1 MNCKGNKR
9 EAERPGGYFRGIH
22 EVACGLGIVA
32 KEKEKWVETDQIRL
46 YFRGRPSKTF

>member
-22 EVACGLGIVA
+22 EVAYGLGVVA
-32 KEKEKWVETDQIRL
+32 KDKEKWVKADQIRL
-46 YFRGRPSKTF
+46 FQR